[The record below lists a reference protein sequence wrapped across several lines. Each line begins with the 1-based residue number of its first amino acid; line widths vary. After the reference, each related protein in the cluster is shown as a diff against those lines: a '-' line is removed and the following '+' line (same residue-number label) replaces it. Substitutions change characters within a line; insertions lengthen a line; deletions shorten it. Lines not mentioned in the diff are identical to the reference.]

1 MKARTS
7 LVVVL
12 AVTAVVFAWAQP
24 AAAADSCRD
33 LCKLMPEATAR
44 QATCAATTLQS
55 KGYPVA
61 DSDTCLDMQSA
72 TQCRTCYAQLDV
84 SDQHCTQVRA
94 RCFKEAPGVVVQV
107 DEAGV
112 RVGDAVTVDEAGVRV
127 GDSVSVSEKGVDV
140 GGVTIGEAGVS
151 VGGVQIGGSSEKK
164 STSSRRTASSGSWE
178 DVEGAHPEPPEG
190 LRKSGPIS
198 CRGDADM
205 VVRDRYI
212 DTEETA
218 VVATDECVLVIENCF
233 VVAGGRGI
241 VARGSSDV
249 KIRNSFIQGGK
260 GAVVVQDAADAYAS
274 GSTFRG
280 GIRTAG
286 AAGDFHDD
294 GTNARQ
300 KIPEE

>member
-1 MKARTS
+1 MKPAPKS
-7 LVVVL
+7 LVVVS
-12 AVTAVVFAWAQP
+12 AAAAVVLAWAQP
-24 AAAADSCRD
+24 AAAADACRD
-33 LCKLMPEATAR
+33 LCKLMSGATTR

-84 SDQHCTQVRA
+84 SDRHCSQVRA
-94 RCFKEAPGVVVQV
+94 RCFKEASGAVVQ
-107 DEAGV
+107 
-112 RVGDAVTVDEAGVRV
+112 VDEAGVRV
-127 GDSVSVSEKGVDV
+127 GDSVSVSGEGVSV
-140 GGVTIGEAGVS
+140 GGVEIGETGVS

-164 STSSRRTASSGSWE
+164 SRVSTSTASSGSWE
-178 DVEGAHPEPPEG
+178 DVEGAYPEPPEG

-212 DTEETA
+212 ATEETA

-233 VVAGGRGI
+233 FVAGGRGI

-249 KIRNSFIQGGK
+249 KIRNSFVQGLK